1 MSPGPLSP
9 AMTLDDLD
17 ADVKDVYSGL
27 NDEHAVELDRE
38 TKNELAMLTAVF
50 DADVNELVRRGVHA
64 LFRSTVDSGDLD
76 FHLRGAY
83 DVTYDEYLAGMT
95 YDEMTGADQ
104 YPQRDDERRY
114 QM

>member
-1 MSPGPLSP
+1 
-9 AMTLDDLD
+9 MTLDDLD
-17 ADVKDVYSGL
+17 TDLKDVYSGL
-27 NDEHAVELDRE
+27 NDEHAVALDRE
-38 TKNELAMLTAVF
+38 TKNELAMLVAVF
-50 DADVNELVRRGVHA
+50 DADVDELVRRGVHA
-64 LFRSTVDSGDLD
+64 LFRSTVDTGDLD
-76 FHLRGAY
+76 FHLRQGY